1 MSYDCWLQKISHIM
15 LEKSMLR
22 PDTLNKKYQVCKHE
36 YKSIKNICAAAF
48 NIPIVYLACGNAS
61 NWQGITKKLLFFLK
75 DQSPTYR
82 LSVINTKKV
91 SARIN

>member
-1 MSYDCWLQKISHIM
+1 M

-48 NIPIVYLACGNAS
+48 NIPIVYLASGNAS
-61 NWQGITKKLLFFLK
+61 N
-75 DQSPTYR
+75 
-82 LSVINTKKV
+82 
-91 SARIN
+91 